1 MFALS
6 SEVLHESGFI
16 SLSCSLPCLF
26 RTATAAAASA
36 AAATAIAGVP
46 GVKVGPAALAGLSTM
61 AFEEEVVTSPLC
73 EPGLALGTI
82 IEAKEGSTSGE
93 SEHGDSPEPPEP
105 QKVPSVKKV
114 SWDEALDGG

>member
-1 MFALS
+1 M
-6 SEVLHESGFI
+6 LHVSI
-16 SLSCSLPCLF
+16 SLSSSPSLFF

-46 GVKVGPAALAGLSTM
+46 GVKVGPVALAGLGTM
-61 AFEEEVVTSPLC
+61 AFEEEVVTSPMC

-93 SEHGDSPEPPEP
+93 SEHGDSPEPPE
-105 QKVPSVKKV
+105 V
-114 SWDEALDGG
+114 SRGKALGGGRAAPEGGN